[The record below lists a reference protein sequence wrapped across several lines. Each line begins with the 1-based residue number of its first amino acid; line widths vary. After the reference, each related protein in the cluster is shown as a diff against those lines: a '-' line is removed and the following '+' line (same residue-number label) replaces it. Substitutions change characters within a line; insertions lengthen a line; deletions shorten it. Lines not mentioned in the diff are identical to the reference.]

1 MQEFSQEFQ
10 VEVDGVDKSRWTELL
25 QQFDDASIYQTWS
38 YGAVRWGEGNLS
50 HVVIKQGNEVIG
62 MAQALIKTLAF
73 GKIGIAYI
81 PWGPLWCRKGIGSSL
96 VRFRLIIRALREEYS
111 ERRGLVLRITPVAN
125 DSDTNQIHEILE
137 TEGYELSQVA
147 AIYRTLL
154 LDLSPSLAE
163 LRKRL
168 NPKWRNKLNGAEKNG
183 LNILEGNGAELYD
196 IFLKLQK
203 EMLTRKEYVPGVD
216 YEEFGRIQKDLPPPL
231 KMRIFICQHKGES
244 IASAV
249 CSAMGDTGIYILGA
263 TGSKGI
269 DLKGSYLLQWR
280 VIHWLK
286 GQGYH
291 WYDLGGIN
299 PNKNPG
305 VYQFKAGL
313 SGKDISHIGQFEV
326 KCNRLSSFLVESVE
340 NLRSMKRDLV
350 SRYRK
355 PSVAKSMETGP
366 AAGCLQN
373 IN

>member
-1 MQEFSQEFQ
+1 MQDFSQEFQ
-10 VEVDGVDKSRWTELL
+10 VEFDGIEKSRWTGLL

-38 YGAVRWGEGNLS
+38 YGAVRWGEGKLS
-50 HVVIKQGNEVIG
+50 HMVIKQGDEVIG
-62 MAQALIKTLAF
+62 MAQAVIKTLAF

-81 PWGPLWCRKGIGSSL
+81 PWGPLWCRKGIESNV
-96 VRFRLIIRALREEYS
+96 VRFRLIMRALIEEYS
-111 ERRGLVLRITPVAN
+111 ERKGLVLRITPVVIAN
-125 DSDTNQIHEILE
+125 ETNQINEVLE
-137 TEGYELSQVA
+137 SEGYELSQVA
-147 AIYRTLL
+147 AVYRTLL
-154 LDLSPSLAE
+154 LDLSPSLGE

-168 NPKWRNKLNGAEKNG
+168 NPKWRNKLNGAEKNS
-183 LNILEGNGAELYD
+183 LNILEGSGTELYD

-203 EMLTRKEYVPGVD
+203 EMLERKEYIPGVD
-216 YEEFGRIQKDLPPPL
+216 YGEFGRIQKDLPQPL
-231 KMRIFICQHKGES
+231 KMRIFVCEYSGEPVACV
-244 IASAV
+244 I
-249 CSAMGDTGIYILGA
+249 CSAIGDRGIYLLGA
-263 TGSKGI
+263 TGNKGM

-280 VIHWLK
+280 VIEWLK

-299 PNKNPG
+299 PERNPG

-355 PSVAKSMETGP
+355 PSGTKSVETGP
-366 AAGCLQN
+366 AA
-373 IN
+373 